1 MQPMN
6 DKFLTLAL
14 AISENEMQ
22 PEKWKKTYVIIIDME
37 PTNDCRRPAKNDK
50 DDPLPK
56 VGLILAA
63 I

>member
-14 AISENEMQ
+14 AISENEMH
-22 PEKWKKTYVIIIDME
+22 PENDNWGAIVLDTE

-50 DDPLPK
+50 DDPLPN

-63 I
+63 V